1 MQKENDLQYLLNLR
15 ENRSDNKRE
24 WQVKIENPLYGRGC
38 LSVPYVQNA
47 LLDEGFE
54 DDAALDETIK
64 KLEQDLKKA
73 RKKEVE
79 GQDEPTVCPFTSVTV
94 PLEA

>member
-24 WQVKIENPLYGRGC
+24 WQVKIENPLCGRGC

>member
-24 WQVKIENPLYGRGC
+24 RQVKIENPLCGRGC